1 MSDQALG
8 DMCYGENRTT
18 SFENLRL
25 FLEGGRTWP
34 VEEKYECPARP
45 ADGAYCWTQA
55 GVDGGSQHFPGDS
68 IQVGDF
74 VTESQRALAASKNI

>member
-1 MSDQALG
+1 
-8 DMCYGENRTT
+8 MCYGENRTT

-34 VEEKYECPARP
+34 VEEKYECSARP

-55 GVDGGSQHFPGDS
+55 GVDGGSKHFPGDS